1 MDGQT
6 VGWTD
11 GRKGKINTPLLETW
25 SCRWLKSSGG
35 SAGAGRTTLG
45 SGAGLG
51 CLAGCLARGDA
62 GGLLGGLTRGM
73 VVSIVVAGT

>member
-1 MDGQT
+1 MDGRTDGRMDGQT
-6 VGWTD
+6 
-11 GRKGKINTPLLETW
+11 GKINTPSLETW

-35 SAGAGRTTLG
+35 GAGRTTLG

-51 CLAGCLARGDA
+51 CLAGCMARGEA
-62 GGLLGGLTRGM
+62 GGLLGGLARGM

>member
-11 GRKGKINTPLLETW
+11 GQTGKINTPSLETW

-35 SAGAGRTTLG
+35 GAGRTTLG
-45 SGAGLG
+45 SEAVLG
-51 CLAGCLARGDA
+51 CLAGCLARGEA
-62 GGLLGGLTRGM
+62 GGLLGGLARGM